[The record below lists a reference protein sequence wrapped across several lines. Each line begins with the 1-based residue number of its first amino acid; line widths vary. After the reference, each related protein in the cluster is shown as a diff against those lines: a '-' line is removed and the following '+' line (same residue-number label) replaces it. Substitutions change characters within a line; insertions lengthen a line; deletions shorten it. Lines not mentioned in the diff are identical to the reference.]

1 MLKIASHY
9 LTAKG
14 CHRLSVYKNTIST
27 FAFSLLQYVV
37 LVEVCREDCA
47 SLRFV
52 VEKEKSLF
60 RKLWIVFF
68 DTTPKLNKC
77 KFLKVQLWCGIWSYT
92 NKLFILLHYCS
103 ILHFE
108 RIFLLMDDFF
118 FLTSCIGYLENTDSL
133 SYTDLPNVVFHYT
146 VFLKITVISLSI
158 PSWKL

>member
-1 MLKIASHY
+1 MLAIIWQQKVATDFQFI
-9 LTAKG
+9 
-14 CHRLSVYKNTIST
+14 KNTIST

-77 KFLKVQLWCGIWSYT
+77 KFLKKFSCDVESET
-92 NKLFILLHYCS
+92 ILELLVPGYIKIHSS
-103 ILHFE
+103 ILNFKWN
-108 RIFLLMDDFF
+108 F
-118 FLTSCIGYLENTDSL
+118 YL
-133 SYTDLPNVVFHYT
+133 H
-146 VFLKITVISLSI
+146 VILEYDVLVI
-158 PSWKL
+158 H